1 MKTNIMR
8 SALVALLPLALLATN
23 TLRAQ
28 TKPVATQTVTADKAE
43 ADQQVFRQ
51 LAAYSGGQ
59 LIVPPLTVPDSLLSP
74 TREEG
79 VMLLRGTSFQID
91 ALRSDVFI
99 DAATR
104 KPIFSKRY
112 PMESAVNLLMNVL
125 SDNRY
130 SIRVTQHQYGNVKK
144 TITMPM
150 KGVYQVLATDR
161 QVFCNVT
168 KIDKGSIEAD
178 LVMFH
183 KKLNNIHLFTIHM
196 DMDELFK
203 AEGKLTAQLYANI
216 PQGSIKS
223 IFSKKDKEKKR

>member
-1 MKTNIMR
+1 M
-8 SALVALLPLALLATN
+8 
-23 TLRAQ
+23 
-28 TKPVATQTVTADKAE
+28 
-43 ADQQVFRQ
+43 
-51 LAAYSGGQ
+51 
-59 LIVPPLTVPDSLLSP
+59 
-74 TREEG
+74 
-79 VMLLRGTSFQID
+79 
-91 ALRSDVFI
+91 
-99 DAATR
+99 
-104 KPIFSKRY
+104 
-112 PMESAVNLLMNVL
+112 
-125 SDNRY
+125 
-130 SIRVTQHQYGNVKK
+130 
-144 TITMPM
+144 
-150 KGVYQVLATDR
+150 LATDR

>member
-8 SALVALLPLALLATN
+8 SALVAILPLALSASG

-28 TKPVATQTVTADKAE
+28 TKPVATQTVAADKAE
-43 ADQQVFRQ
+43 ADRQVFQQ

-59 LIVPPLTVPDSLLSP
+59 LIAPPLTVPDSLLSP

-79 VMLLRGTSFQID
+79 VLLLRGTSFQID
-91 ALRSDVFI
+91 ALRSDVYI
-99 DAATR
+99 DADTR
-104 KPIFSKRY
+104 KPIFSKRF

-125 SDNRY
+125 ADNRY
-130 SIRVTQHQYGNVKK
+130 SIRITQHQYGNVKK

-150 KGVYQVLATDR
+150 KGIYQALATDR
-161 QVFCNVT
+161 KVFCNVT
-168 KIDKGSIEAD
+168 KIDKDCIEAD

-196 DMDELFK
+196 DMGELFK